1 MRLGL
6 CMARSLG
13 GAASACFA
21 NAARMRVRASG
32 YCTLERFISAAAI
45 ERTSYWLI
53 PGFAYIYYKSR
64 SLTAFHRFL
73 VFLLP
78 FGRWHS
84 SGIVVFC
91 WFWPLSIAL
100 FHRFN
105 RRLDR
110 SMKGAE

>member
-1 MRLGL
+1 MTHDPSTRNHLFDVQRLAPA
-6 CMARSLG
+6 MALILLPG
-13 GAASACFA
+13 CILHLATD
-21 NAARMRVRASG
+21 MD
-32 YCTLERFISAAAI
+32 LETAI

-53 PGFAYIYYKSR
+53 PGFVYIYYKSR
-64 SLTAFHRFL
+64 SLTAFHWFL